1 MQAWHPKLGGG
12 RKSMMRRRTLLA
24 ALPLLAGCTPSL
36 GTFDALTPKD
46 QGARRA
52 AHDVAYGDGPR
63 RKLDV
68 YAPADSTGPL
78 PVIVFIYG
86 GSWRSG
92 DKDDYEFLG
101 NALSS
106 RGFVTVVPDY
116 RLVPEVRFP
125 DFLDD
130 CAAAVRWVS
139 DHVAEYGGDGRRIVL
154 VGHSAGG
161 YNAVMLALAAD
172 YLRSAGVDAGSIR
185 GAVGL
190 AGPYDFL
197 PFDVDATRNAF
208 GQAPDLQLTQ
218 PVHFARADAPP
229 LLLLWGEDDDT
240 VGPRNL
246 ESLARVQRA
255 AGGRVETKIYQNVDH
270 IDILLALSRPF
281 RGRATVLDDV
291 TAFAQT
297 VTR

>member
-1 MQAWHPKLGGG
+1 
-12 RKSMMRRRTLLA
+12 MMRRRTLLA
-24 ALPLLAGCTPSL
+24 ALPFLAGCTPSL
-36 GTFDALTPKD
+36 GTFDSLAPRD
-46 QGARRA
+46 AGARRV
-52 AHDVAYGDGPR
+52 AHDVAYGEGPR

-68 YAPADSTGPL
+68 YAPSEAAGPL

-86 GSWRSG
+86 GSWASG
-92 DKDDYEFLG
+92 DKDDYEFAG
-101 NALSS
+101 AALAS

-125 DFLDD
+125 SFLED

-139 DHVAEYGGDGRRIVL
+139 DHAAEHGGDGRRIVL

-172 YLRSAGVDAGSIR
+172 YLRNAGVDAAGIR
-185 GAVGL
+185 GGVGL

-208 GQAPDLQLTQ
+208 GQAPEPQLTQ

-255 AGGRVETKIYQNVDH
+255 AGGRVETKVYENVDH

-291 TAFAQT
+291 TAFAQA

>member
-1 MQAWHPKLGGG
+1 
-12 RKSMMRRRTLLA
+12 MMRRRTLLA
-24 ALPLLAGCTPSL
+24 ALPFLAGCTPSL
-36 GTFDALTPKD
+36 GTFDSLAPRD
-46 QGARRA
+46 AGARRV
-52 AHDVAYGDGPR
+52 AHDVAYEEGPR

-68 YAPADSTGPL
+68 YAPSEAAGPL

-86 GSWRSG
+86 GSWASG
-92 DKDDYEFLG
+92 DKDDYEFAG
-101 NALSS
+101 AALAS

-125 DFLDD
+125 SFLED

-172 YLRSAGVDAGSIR
+172 YLRNAGVDAGSIR
-185 GAVGL
+185 GGVGL

-208 GQAPDLQLTQ
+208 GQAPEPQLTQ

-229 LLLLWGEDDDT
+229 LLLLWGEDDDS

-255 AGGRVETKIYQNVDH
+255 AGGRVETKVYENVDH